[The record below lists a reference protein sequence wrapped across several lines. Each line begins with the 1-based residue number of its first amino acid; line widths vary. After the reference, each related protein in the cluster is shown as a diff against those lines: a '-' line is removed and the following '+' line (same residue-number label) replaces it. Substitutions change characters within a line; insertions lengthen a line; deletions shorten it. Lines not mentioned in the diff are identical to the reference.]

1 MEYISALDR
10 FYQWEASQPHGVYM
24 QQPINDKWE
33 KWTWKEAADEVR
45 RMAAALKAMQLPSS
59 SHIALIS
66 KNCAHWILCDLA
78 IMMSGHI
85 SVPLYPNLHAD
96 TIRQI
101 LEHSGASVL
110 FVGKLDDWPS
120 MKPGVPVNVKCIS
133 FPFYSHAEYENW
145 GDIIRRH
152 QPLTGNIQ
160 RNAAETCTIIY
171 TSGTTGMPKGVMHS
185 FYNLSFTLLNAIPH
199 LGLNRDSRFFSYLPL
214 SHIAERL
221 LVEMGS
227 VYTGG
232 EIFFTESLEKFP
244 KNLFEVQPTVFF
256 AVHRIWKKFQQGIL
270 EKLPQRKLDMLLRI
284 PVISGIV
291 KRKVKKQLGLAKAEA
306 IFTGASPTPVE
317 LIMWFARLG
326 ILIQEAYGLTENCIY
341 SNITLKTHIKP
352 GYVGPPFPAAEV
364 KLGENNEI
372 LIRHEALMQGYYK
385 EPKMTAEAFSSDG
398 FLKTGDEGFIDGDDF
413 LKITGRLK
421 ELFKSSKG
429 KYVAPSPIEMKISG
443 SALIEWVCVIGAG
456 LPQPMAL
463 IILSPGG
470 RQKSK
475 EVLESALHALLHAVN
490 ASLDLT
496 EHLSKFI
503 LLTDEWSVENG
514 LLTPSLKIKRNVV
527 EKKYASKY
535 EQWSEQQGTLVWAD

>member
-1 MEYISALDR
+1 
-10 FYQWEASQPHGVYM
+10 
-24 QQPINDKWE
+24 
-33 KWTWKEAADEVR
+33 
-45 RMAAALKAMQLPSS
+45 
-59 SHIALIS
+59 
-66 KNCAHWILCDLA
+66 
-78 IMMSGHI
+78 
-85 SVPLYPNLHAD
+85 
-96 TIRQI
+96 
-101 LEHSGASVL
+101 
-110 FVGKLDDWPS
+110 
-120 MKPGVPVNVKCIS
+120 
-133 FPFYSHAEYENW
+133 
-145 GDIIRRH
+145 
-152 QPLTGNIQ
+152 
-160 RNAAETCTIIY
+160 
-171 TSGTTGMPKGVMHS
+171 MHS
-185 FYNLSFTLLNAIPH
+185 FYNLSFTLLNAVPH

-256 AVHRIWKKFQQGIL
+256 AVHRIWKKFQEGIL

-291 KRKVKKQLGLAKAEA
+291 RRKVKKQLGLAKAESV
-306 IFTGASPTPVE
+306 FTGASPTPVE
-317 LIMWFARLG
+317 LIKWFARLG

-341 SNITLKTHIKP
+341 SNVTLKTHIKP
-352 GYVGPPFPAAEV
+352 GYAGPPFPAAEV

-372 LIRHEALMQGYYK
+372 LIRHEALMQGYYR
-385 EPKMTAEAFSSDG
+385 EPQMTAEAFSPDG

-475 EVLESALHALLHAVN
+475 EVLESALRALLHEVN
-490 ASLDLT
+490 ASLDVT

-503 LLTDEWSVENG
+503 LLPDEWSVENG
-514 LLTPSLKIKRNVV
+514 LLTPSLKIKRNLV
-527 EKKYASKY
+527 EKKYASQY
-535 EQWSEQQGTLVWAD
+535 EQWYEQPGTLVWSK